1 MKPEEALKELSYDS
15 TAYGGKC
22 THEVRM
28 VAVKALKKQV
38 PMKPN
43 NIKSIFDFSGRYY
56 TTKGNCPVCNSEGL
70 NKLDFYCN
78 KCGQKLDWG
87 EKMADKTRKTCIEND
102 NGLCDRKG
110 ILIEEDDTCENHTK
124 SWMDSLMEKFI
135 RKSMR

>member
-1 MKPEEALKELSYDS
+1 MKPEEAKDILSDMRDQHLQFIDGAENTGTWGEKFLKEAWACDS
-15 TAYGGKC
+15 GA
-22 THEVRM
+22 
-28 VAVKALKKQV
+28 KALKKQI

-87 EKMADKTRKTCIEND
+87 GSEKPCQ
-102 NGLCDRKG
+102 
-110 ILIEEDDTCENHTK
+110 TK
-124 SWMDSLMEKFI
+124 PHQK
-135 RKSMR
+135 

>member
-28 VAVKALKKQV
+28 VAVKALKKQI
-38 PMKPN
+38 PIKPN

-56 TTKGNCPVCNSEGL
+56 TTKGNCPVWNSEGL

-78 KCGQKLDWG
+78 KCGQKLDWCV
-87 EKMADKTRKTCIEND
+87 EK
-102 NGLCDRKG
+102 
-110 ILIEEDDTCENHTK
+110 
-124 SWMDSLMEKFI
+124 W
-135 RKSMR
+135 